1 MPGKGNDQ
9 AQGLA
14 EQSVNTSIV
23 HPGQGGS
30 DHTSQARGSAGARSL
45 TGNDQ
50 RKGLEKTDPD
60 APRQTCASAS
70 LGECRGPQSPHEAIL
85 EEGPQRQ
92 QKASSTAPVPF
103 CV

>member
-1 MPGKGNDQ
+1 MSRKGEDR

-23 HPGQGGS
+23 HPSQSGPDHAEQGN
-30 DHTSQARGSAGARSL
+30 GSASNRSL

-60 APRQTCASAS
+60 APAAEDRNK
-70 LGECRGPQSPHEAIL
+70 P
-85 EEGPQRQ
+85 
-92 QKASSTAPVPF
+92 
-103 CV
+103 